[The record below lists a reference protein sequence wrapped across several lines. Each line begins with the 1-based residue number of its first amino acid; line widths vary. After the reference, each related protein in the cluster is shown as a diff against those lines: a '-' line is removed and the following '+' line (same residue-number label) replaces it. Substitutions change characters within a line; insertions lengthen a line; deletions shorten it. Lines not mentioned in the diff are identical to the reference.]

1 MTPKGF
7 AYRYE
12 LNSDELYFLNQF
24 DHHHEFNFPEHAL
37 KEQWS
42 QNYIKSIVS
51 SLRAKNLVK
60 GEFPLKLTKSGKTFI
75 KE

>member
-7 AYRYE
+7 AHYKD
-12 LNSDELYFLNQF
+12 LNSDELYFINMF
-24 DHHHEFNFPEHAL
+24 DHHSEFNFPEHAL

-42 QNYIKSIVS
+42 PKYIESIIS
-51 SLRAKNLVK
+51 SLREKQMIK
-60 GEFPLKLTKSGKTFI
+60 GYSPLKLTKSGKTF